1 MFGLTIS
8 QLGHAHSMV
17 ARVTDPSP
25 IPSAMF
31 DDLDLDRDED
41 RAEWERRLMDLAAKR
56 IAAARSRLERL
67 KIIDTNGKLLSTDLP
82 PDMLPDSD
90 TTLETG

>member
-1 MFGLTIS
+1 
-8 QLGHAHSMV
+8 MV

>member
-1 MFGLTIS
+1 
-8 QLGHAHSMV
+8 MV
-17 ARVTDPSP
+17 ARVTDPSQ

-31 DDLDLDRDED
+31 NDLDLDRDED

-90 TTLETG
+90 ATLETG

>member
-1 MFGLTIS
+1 
-8 QLGHAHSMV
+8 MV
-17 ARVTDPSP
+17 ARASEPS
-25 IPSAMF
+25 IPTATF

-41 RAEWERRLMDLAAKR
+41 RREWEQRLMDLAAKR
-56 IAAARSRLERL
+56 IAAARRRLTHL
-67 KIIDTNGKLLSTDLP
+67 GIVDANGDLVSDELP